1 MSTITLVMYSSTI
14 TLLCTRVRLLKKY
27 SSTSTEYDYSKSTR
41 TRVRV
46 QSTITP
52 SLYYCIRVP
61 GNIGWSGR
69 IIMFRDTLKLSTP
82 VDEKLHLDST
92 V

>member
-1 MSTITLVMYSSTI
+1 MRNNCEYDYFGNVLEYDYFALYSSTI
-14 TLLCTRVRLLKKY
+14 TQKVL
-27 SSTSTEYDYSKSTR
+27 
-41 TRVRV
+41 VRV

-61 GNIGWSGR
+61 GNIGWSGQ

-82 VDEKLHLDST
+82 VDEKLHQDNT

>member
-1 MSTITLVMYSSTI
+1 M
-14 TLLCTRVRLLKKY
+14 
-27 SSTSTEYDYSKSTR
+27 
-41 TRVRV
+41 
-46 QSTITP
+46 ITP

-61 GNIGWSGR
+61 GNIGWSGQ

-82 VDEKLHLDST
+82 VDEKLHQDST

>member
-1 MSTITLVMYSSTI
+1 MKKNVIVRNNCEYDYSGNVLEYDYFALYSSTI
-14 TLLCTRVRLLKKY
+14 TQKV
-27 SSTSTEYDYSKSTR
+27 
-41 TRVRV
+41 RVRV

-61 GNIGWSGR
+61 GNIGWSGQ

-82 VDEKLHLDST
+82 VDEKLHQDST

>member
-1 MSTITLVMYSSTI
+1 MKKNVIVRNNCEYDYSGNVLEYDYFALYSSTI
-14 TLLCTRVRLLKKY
+14 TQK
-27 SSTSTEYDYSKSTR
+27 
-41 TRVRV
+41 VRV

-61 GNIGWSGR
+61 GNIGWSGQ

-82 VDEKLHLDST
+82 VDEKLHQDST

>member
-1 MSTITLVMYSSTI
+1 M
-14 TLLCTRVRLLKKY
+14 VRNNCEYDYFGNVL
-27 SSTSTEYDYSKSTR
+27 EYDYSKSTP

-61 GNIGWSGR
+61 GNIGWSGQ

-82 VDEKLHLDST
+82 VDEKLHQDST